1 MFLAETGN
9 IHQGRATV
17 DEELLGLHKKIED
30 MPPQAKRLF
39 ALKNTALTVA
49 EALQQNAFGGRD
61 GLHCYLNLEDAL
73 KNLGVKREQGV
84 LFKDEPLNR
93 EMFKEACIS
102 VYGETLENGLQ
113 ALDRLCGP
121 SLNDKRFHACL
132 EIFHAVREL
141 ANANGAFLKSQK
153 DKILRDGGFHQGSK
167 QKALE
172 AACNELASSE
182 FDSPVCLEFRLAQ
195 KLSSICCPTEKD
207 LTRVVRDT
215 IFPSEKTKLSQKEK
229 RLAKEFA
236 RYIEKTSGDS
246 QNTELILAS
255 LADGGEKTGTADCC
269 HPEISRRCAT
279 LIVSIPKE
287 RTYR

>member
-1 MFLAETGN
+1 MNFYDYKLKIHHPTPFRREGKPLSFCVSTSGEMFLAETGN

-93 EMFKEACIS
+93 EIFKEACIS

-141 ANANGAFLKSQK
+141 L
-153 DKILRDGGFHQGSK
+153 
-167 QKALE
+167 
-172 AACNELASSE
+172 AACTPSS
-182 FDSPVCLEFRLAQ
+182 
-195 KLSSICCPTEKD
+195 PT
-207 LTRVVRDT
+207 TAAP
-215 IFPSEKTKLSQKEK
+215 PSTPPS
-229 RLAKEFA
+229 
-236 RYIEKTSGDS
+236 
-246 QNTELILAS
+246 
-255 LADGGEKTGTADCC
+255 
-269 HPEISRRCAT
+269 
-279 LIVSIPKE
+279 
-287 RTYR
+287 